1 MLRAQLGSRCR
12 RGRIMGQNSENQTP
26 NSASGKTERGGARGA
41 VKTALLIALCALLLP
56 LLAVN
61 LTLIIKGSVNP
72 GVPPDIFGI
81 APLAVTADSMKGARD
96 DSFSAGALLFVRLLD
111 EEEKQ
116 ALTAGDVVTFRSG
129 EVFVT
134 LRIAEVV
141 RDGAG
146 KTTAFRVIGDN
157 DAAQENA
164 SPLDVSADNVMGVYA
179 GSVPGLGG
187 FSLFLQ
193 TPVGVL
199 VFVGIPAV
207 AYVLCDIA
215 RITVRSRRGR
225 AAEDNAIR
233 EKDEE
238 IARLRALVDAR
249 DALSPEEEGE

>member
-134 LRIAEVV
+134 LRIGS
-141 RDGAG
+141 GAG
-146 KTTAFRVIGDN
+146 RGGKDDCFSGDRGQRRRAGERLPARRIG
-157 DAAQENA
+157 
-164 SPLDVSADNVMGVYA
+164 
-179 GSVPGLGG
+179 
-187 FSLFLQ
+187 
-193 TPVGVL
+193 
-199 VFVGIPAV
+199 
-207 AYVLCDIA
+207 
-215 RITVRSRRGR
+215 R
-225 AAEDNAIR
+225 
-233 EKDEE
+233 
-238 IARLRALVDAR
+238 
-249 DALSPEEEGE
+249 